1 MNGELDYNNDSEDQ
15 YKLVIA
21 MNHQYVIG
29 IWEFHYPKIASLIL
43 EFHRHVDSGVVPL
56 MFEVG

>member
-43 EFHRHVDSGVVPL
+43 EFHRHIVD
-56 MFEVG
+56 